1 VIRLYKPLLLGDQ
14 KGRKNRKKKTRKKK
28 ETVKGE
34 NNANKRGT

>member
-14 KGRKNRKKKTRKKK
+14 KGRKNRKKNKKKK

-34 NNANKRGT
+34 NNANKRET